1 MDKGFFPLVLFFW
14 KKALNLTSALL
25 KQIITQKDFDTWGN
39 LRENYLPAEYQ
50 TLYRVM
56 TKHVENYTKLPT
68 FEDLKLDIRDRNLQ
82 EKVFAIEAVDI
93 DVDAWIL
100 LEYLKNEYTQVEI
113 LDELDRFVEKTI
125 ALAKAE
131 ENVEALQQIVVDIG
145 DRVDLKPPEESM
157 QLISLFDSEKELKKY
172 VPLGLN
178 QDYDQKLKFSPRD
191 LVLIGGRR
199 GAGKTFTCVNIAN
212 NLYEQGRGSVY
223 FTIEMD
229 SRSILQRM
237 CSLGTGV
244 PVSKLITRNLQE
256 PEWDLVVK
264 WWANRFEDGLELLP
278 EYYESKDFD
287 NFHTKLT
294 KNRKLTKNK
303 QLDVVYD
310 PVLSLSKIRKELDS
324 KLSQTDIG
332 VIIVDY
338 INLVRHHNA
347 PNKGGQYDWTEQIEV
362 SKALKSIAQEYEV
375 PVFSPYQ
382 TDNTG
387 EARFA
392 KGILDAADAA
402 FTLETWE
409 QADACITFTCTK
421 MRSAKMEGFTSTM
434 DWDTLKI
441 GPQSCLSPKERSDVK
456 GSLKTGETV
465 HEVIN

>member
-1 MDKGFFPLVLFFW
+1 LDKGFFPLVLFFW

-199 GAGKTFTCVNIAN
+199 GSGKTFTCVNIAN

-256 PEWDLVVK
+256 PEW
-264 WWANRFEDGLELLP
+264 GLS
-278 EYYESKDFD
+278 SKMVG
-287 NFHTKLT
+287 K
-294 KNRKLTKNK
+294 
-303 QLDVVYD
+303 
-310 PVLSLSKIRKELDS
+310 SL
-324 KLSQTDIG
+324 
-332 VIIVDY
+332 
-338 INLVRHHNA
+338 
-347 PNKGGQYDWTEQIEV
+347 
-362 SKALKSIAQEYEV
+362 
-375 PVFSPYQ
+375 
-382 TDNTG
+382 
-387 EARFA
+387 
-392 KGILDAADAA
+392 
-402 FTLETWE
+402 
-409 QADACITFTCTK
+409 
-421 MRSAKMEGFTSTM
+421 
-434 DWDTLKI
+434 
-441 GPQSCLSPKERSDVK
+441 
-456 GSLKTGETV
+456 
-465 HEVIN
+465 